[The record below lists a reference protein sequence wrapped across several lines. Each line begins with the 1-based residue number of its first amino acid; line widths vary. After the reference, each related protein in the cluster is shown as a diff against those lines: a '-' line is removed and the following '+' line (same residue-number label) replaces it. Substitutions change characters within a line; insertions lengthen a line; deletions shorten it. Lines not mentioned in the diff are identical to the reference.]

1 MILLGEDSHPETN
14 AVRMSS
20 VSLVDC
26 LEFGEL
32 QNIRKQLPS
41 LNLELATISNEVRP
55 DIRMCK
61 TSWIPYTDEWAW
73 LYGRLYD
80 LVLWVN
86 EDGFKFDPL
95 DFTEP
100 IMYCEWSVGDHFDWH
115 VDIGDVHP
123 FSSRKLA
130 VSVQLSE
137 SDDYRGGDLEF
148 AVTPNPQHWYTVSR
162 TAGSV
167 IVYPAYLTHRIQ
179 PITSGIRKSLV
190 FWVGGVPFS

>member
-1 MILLGEDSHPETN
+1 MILLDDASYPEIN

-20 VSLVDC
+20 VSLDSC

-41 LNLELATISNEVRP
+41 LNLESATISNEIRQ

-61 TSWIPYTDEWAW
+61 TAWIPYTDEWAW

-80 LVLWVN
+80 MVLWVN
-86 EDGFKFDPL
+86 EEGYKFEPL

-100 IMYCEWSVGDHFDWH
+100 IMYCEWSDGDHFDWH

-148 AVTPNPQHWYTVSR
+148 AATPNPQHWYTVSR
-162 TAGSV
+162 AAGS
-167 IVYPAYLTHRIQ
+167 IIIYPAYLTHRIQ
-179 PITSGIRKSLV
+179 PITSGTRKSLV
-190 FWVGGVPFS
+190 FWLGGVPFV